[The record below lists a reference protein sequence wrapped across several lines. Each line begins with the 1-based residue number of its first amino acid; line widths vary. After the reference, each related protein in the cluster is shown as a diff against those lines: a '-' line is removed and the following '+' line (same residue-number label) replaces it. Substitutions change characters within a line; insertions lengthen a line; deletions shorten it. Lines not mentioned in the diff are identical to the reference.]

1 VHISMQQDSGNTT
14 CICYCQLTPALACFI
29 LALQELHST
38 RQRHADQLA
47 QLAQAH
53 EQELA
58 GAAGDAAAAVSRHL
72 AFIDRLM
79 ADKEQLSKQL
89 AEQHSTAKVGRL
101 LGSWWDVR

>member
-1 VHISMQQDSGNTT
+1 LISLEVSEITLM
-14 CICYCQLTPALACFI
+14 LP
-29 LALQELHST
+29 LQELQSG

-58 GAAGDAAAAVSRHL
+58 GAASDAAAAVSRHL

-79 ADKEQLSKQL
+79 ADKEQLGRQL
-89 AEQHSTAKVGRL
+89 AEQQAAGKVC
-101 LGSWWDVR
+101 WI

>member
-1 VHISMQQDSGNTT
+1 LHCWLS
-14 CICYCQLTPALACFI
+14 
-29 LALQELHST
+29 LQELQST

-58 GAAGDAAAAVSRHL
+58 AAAGDAAAAVSRHL

-79 ADKEQLSKQL
+79 ADKEQLGKQL
-89 AEQHSTAKVGRL
+89 AEQQSTSKVGRPVGHSL
-101 LGSWWDVR
+101 TLS

>member
-1 VHISMQQDSGNTT
+1 M
-14 CICYCQLTPALACFI
+14 LR
-29 LALQELHST
+29 LQELHST

-58 GAAGDAAAAVSRHL
+58 GSASDAAAAVSRHL

-79 ADKEQLSKQL
+79 TDKEQLGKQL
-89 AEQHSTAKVGRL
+89 AEQQRAVKVGRL
-101 LGSWWDVR
+101 LDVWWGRWGLS